1 MSTPGNT
8 APLLFSIYEYNLY
21 LSELEDEDVPDSLV
35 ISRSGDG
42 RKLRQTVSMSPTRSS
57 QNDRISPRTS
67 GYSSDNIK

>member
-42 RKLRQTVSMSPTRSS
+42 RKLRQTASMSPTRSS

-67 GYSSDNIK
+67 GYSSENIK